1 MLPKTLKLECRRL
14 AEDLAVLFNEGIRAL
29 RPDLRL
35 QTETDAFQTA
45 FQEDR
50 EAAREALMAYEDY
63 WKALRAREPKPKLK
77 TKAKT
82 KAKAKTAKGKPQ
94 LQEARRRLEAAI
106 SRLNA
111 IPTIEGQFYLRLWFE
126 AKGAEAHLEHT
137 FAAEALRPTPEA
149 VQRYGDDFTAE
160 VMGTW
165 LERFKR
171 ALASCGEDFPLGVC
185 RYEKCGRFFV
195 KKRKDEMYCTKTHA
209 KLAWQ
214 LEKRRRE
221 KQTRQQR

>member
-1 MLPKTLKLECRRL
+1 MLPKALKLECRRL

-35 QTETDAFQTA
+35 KTETDAFRAA

-63 WKALRAREPKPKLK
+63 WKALRAKEPKPK
-77 TKAKT
+77 TRT
-82 KAKAKTAKGKPQ
+82 KAKAKTTKDKPQ

-195 KKRKDEMYCTKTHA
+195 KKRKDEIYCSRTHK

-214 LEKRRRE
+214 LQKRRESRS
-221 KQTRQQR
+221 K